1 MSLNGSSLDPWDFL
15 GISTVW
21 EDDGIDREE
30 ESMKEDLPRESIYQE
45 VSEEIHREACPAI
58 YQWGQSRQVVPMDL
72 NFTRSEY
79 ETPPNSYTHLWDDW
93 NFTSLESGSIYYARR
108 SLIHQYIP

>member
-58 YQWGQSRQVVPMDL
+58 YQWRQSRQVVPMDL